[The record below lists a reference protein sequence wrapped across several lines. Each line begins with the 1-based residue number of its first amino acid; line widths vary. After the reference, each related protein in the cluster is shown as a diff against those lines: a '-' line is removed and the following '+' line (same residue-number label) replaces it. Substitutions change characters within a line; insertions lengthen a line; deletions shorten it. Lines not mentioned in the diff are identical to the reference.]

1 MSFDVFESVIT
12 KLFFREERFRN
23 VVFEVSVGVEFVG
36 SVNGFAEVQVVRFSE
51 QLDDMTDRVSVRLR
65 NNIFRCNDSSF
76 NDHDRLS
83 PFI

>member
-1 MSFDVFESVIT
+1 MGFDVFESVIM

-23 VVFEVSVGVEFVG
+23 VIFEVSVGVEFIG
-36 SVNGFAEVQVVRFSE
+36 SVNGFAEVEIVWFSE
-51 QLDDMTDRVSVRLR
+51 QLDDMTDRVSVRLW

-76 NDHDRLS
+76 NYHDRLS